1 MVNKS
6 FQYQNNRKNTDN
18 VDELSI
24 VGMRKVRGG
33 VKKYFRVIH
42 ISSTNSSVNVYYL
55 WVTHSTNILEIKIF
69 VVLRVGTMSFATSL
83 GYQKKNR
90 PKKIITLITVFCYYK
105 LHCFCRLKQ
114 SLNIELNFSY
124 SKLKDQLT
132 FLLK

>member
-6 FQYQNNRKNTDN
+6 VQYQNNGKNTDN

-55 WVTHSTNILEIKIF
+55 
-69 VVLRVGTMSFATSL
+69 
-83 GYQKKNR
+83 
-90 PKKIITLITVFCYYK
+90 
-105 LHCFCRLKQ
+105 
-114 SLNIELNFSY
+114 
-124 SKLKDQLT
+124 
-132 FLLK
+132 

>member
-33 VKKYFRVIH
+33 GGVKKYFRVIH

-55 WVTHSTNILEIKIF
+55 
-69 VVLRVGTMSFATSL
+69 
-83 GYQKKNR
+83 
-90 PKKIITLITVFCYYK
+90 
-105 LHCFCRLKQ
+105 
-114 SLNIELNFSY
+114 
-124 SKLKDQLT
+124 
-132 FLLK
+132 

>member
-1 MVNKS
+1 MSNSFNKYLRDKYIRFS
-6 FQYQNNRKNTDN
+6 ESGDN
-18 VDELSI
+18 VI
-24 VGMRKVRGG
+24 RHK
-33 VKKYFRVIH
+33 
-42 ISSTNSSVNVYYL
+42 
-55 WVTHSTNILEIKIF
+55 
-69 VVLRVGTMSFATSL
+69 LRV
-83 GYQKKNR
+83 

>member
-1 MVNKS
+1 MSNSFNKNLRDKYIRCS
-6 FQYQNNRKNTDN
+6 KSGDN
-18 VDELSI
+18 VI
-24 VGMRKVRGG
+24 RNK
-33 VKKYFRVIH
+33 
-42 ISSTNSSVNVYYL
+42 
-55 WVTHSTNILEIKIF
+55 
-69 VVLRVGTMSFATSL
+69 LRVP
-83 GYQKKNR
+83 KKNR